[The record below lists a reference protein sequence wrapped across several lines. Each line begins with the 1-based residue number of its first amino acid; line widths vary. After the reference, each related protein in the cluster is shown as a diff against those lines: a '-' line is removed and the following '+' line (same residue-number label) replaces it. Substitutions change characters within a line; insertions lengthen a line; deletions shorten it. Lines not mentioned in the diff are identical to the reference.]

1 MDEMD
6 DCRFVL
12 YLYLCSQNKVSN
24 IQIMTIYEE
33 NNDTKRLKSGKKM

>member
-12 YLYLCSQNKVSN
+12 FLYLCSQNKVSN
-24 IQIMTIYEE
+24 KHIVTIYE
-33 NNDTKRLKSGKKM
+33 KKNY